1 MNIVKRLVVL
11 LLLAGIAAVAAAADY
26 GLKII
31 PLKHRTADDVIPVIR
46 PLLKPDEAVSGF
58 HSQLFL
64 RASAESNR
72 TVERVLAELDQP
84 RRNLRVTIQQGLARD
99 ISRAGQELSGEVRA
113 GDARIVVPGRRSST
127 GGVIIGGSGEDS
139 ARYRITRS
147 TGSQRQE
154 TGQFLNVLEGMPAFI
169 QVGESVPYVQRFL
182 ALAGN
187 HITVVEGVQYQ
198 DVVTGFEVL
207 PRLVGDRVELEIAP
221 RLSFI
226 GNRGTQVVNFQELR
240 TTVSVRLGEW
250 VDLGGATTSRD
261 EVSNAI
267 WSTASTQS
275 GERRTIMLKVEAP
288 QSP

>member
-1 MNIVKRLVVL
+1 VNLVNRLFVL
-11 LLLAGIAAVAAAADY
+11 LLFAGFAAVAAAADY

-31 PLKHRTADDVIPVIR
+31 PLKHRTAEDVIPVVR

-127 GGVIIGGSGEDS
+127 GGVTIGGSGEDS

-154 TGQFLNVLEGMPAFI
+154 TGTFLNVLEGMPAFI

-187 HITVVEGVQYQ
+187 HMTVVEGVQYQ

-250 VDLGGATTSRD
+250 VDLGGATVSRD
-261 EVSNAI
+261 DVSSAI

-288 QSP
+288 QNP